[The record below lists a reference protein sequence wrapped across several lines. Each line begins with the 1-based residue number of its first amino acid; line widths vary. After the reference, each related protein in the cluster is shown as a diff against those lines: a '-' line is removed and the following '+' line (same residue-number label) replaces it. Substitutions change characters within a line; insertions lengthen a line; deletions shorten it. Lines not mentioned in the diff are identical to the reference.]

1 MTYEVLT
8 DTAIAEVYVN
18 HGGGVFTADRLIGW
32 LNGQGLSHRNAGS
45 IAQAINEIQRRNAA
59 ESANWQANVR
69 EGTTA
74 SDRDLRAMDDLALA
88 GQVAQMTIAEYAQN
102 RAQLGA
108 HKDTM
113 SFLGGN

>member
-1 MTYEVLT
+1 MHEVLT
-8 DTAIAEVYVN
+8 DTAIAEVYLSR
-18 HGGGVFTADRLIGW
+18 GGGVFTAEALEKW
-32 LNGQGLSHRNAGS
+32 LQAQGLGHRNAGT

-74 SDRDLRAMDDLALA
+74 SDRDLQAMDDLALA

-102 RAQLGA
+102 RAELVG
-108 HKDTM
+108 HKDTF
-113 SFLGGN
+113 SHLGGF